1 MQVYILQISVS
12 TEGDEEN
19 IKDIEILLLL
29 MLYLLL
35 GAENWNLKVILSCVT
50 KDHEII
56 NECKNK
62 KLINKEGPVLKATFS
77 TTRRR

>member
-35 GAENWNLKVILSCVT
+35 GAENWNLKVIWVAFVSVCVT
-50 KDHEII
+50 KDHE
-56 NECKNK
+56 
-62 KLINKEGPVLKATFS
+62 FY
-77 TTRRR
+77 

>member
-35 GAENWNLKVILSCVT
+35 GAEN
-50 KDHEII
+50 
-56 NECKNK
+56 
-62 KLINKEGPVLKATFS
+62 
-77 TTRRR
+77 